1 LLDFVKNLFVCLII
15 ILSYN
20 RKGIKKSKKKGN

>member
-20 RKGIKKSKKKGN
+20 MKDIKKSKK

>member
-20 RKGIKKSKKKGN
+20 LKGIKKSKN